1 MKIKI
6 VCWGTEKDIFSDDLK
21 GGLFELNPFGLRRS
35 YHSVDGNI
43 VEIVSLEKN
52 EELIYRECRSNNKNQ
67 ITVLFVNKKS
77 ISIIDKIQE
86 INNRVMILEKYDSM
100 DEIYE
105 NDHDNIKHVHFI
117 KEKYDIDSIVYF
129 ILDDYNN
136 NHGSN
141 CLAGCECSNDL
152 YENMIIN
159 ILKNLNYIK
168 NYKNLQLNLHVQDTL
183 GLDKIAYIEDIL
195 KEYINEGS
203 MLIIRQSIAKSIEN
217 KIYFNLLGVK

>member
-21 GGLFELNPFGLRRS
+21 GGLFEVNPSGLKRT

-52 EELIYRECRSNNKNQ
+52 EELIYKECRSNNKNQ
-67 ITVLFVNKKS
+67 ITVLFVNGKS
-77 ISIIDKIQE
+77 ISIIDKIQG
-86 INNRVMILEKYDSM
+86 INNRIMILDKYDSI

-105 NDHDNIKHVHFI
+105 NDHNNIKYIHFV
-117 KEKYDIDSIVYF
+117 KEKYDISSIVYF
-129 ILDDYNN
+129 ILDDYTNK
-136 NHGSN
+136 HGIN

-152 YENMIIN
+152 CGNMVMN

-168 NYKNLQLNLHVQDTL
+168 NYNNLQLNLHVQDTL

-203 MLIIRQSIAKSIEN
+203 VLIIKQSVVKNMDN